1 MTLIKKLPSS
11 TIRQDKENVV
21 EQTPCF
27 KVKDVTSQVQMKL
40 ENKFNIEQVASLP
53 KKIKAV
59 GKSSAVYSLKSH
71 LKLIESWG

>member
-1 MTLIKKLPSS
+1 MTLTKKLPSG

-40 ENKFNIEQVASLP
+40 ENKFNIKQVASLP
-53 KKIKAV
+53 KKIEVV
-59 GKSSAVYSLKSH
+59 GKGSAFYSLKIH
-71 LKLIESWG
+71 LKLIESGG

>member
-53 KKIKAV
+53 KKIKVV